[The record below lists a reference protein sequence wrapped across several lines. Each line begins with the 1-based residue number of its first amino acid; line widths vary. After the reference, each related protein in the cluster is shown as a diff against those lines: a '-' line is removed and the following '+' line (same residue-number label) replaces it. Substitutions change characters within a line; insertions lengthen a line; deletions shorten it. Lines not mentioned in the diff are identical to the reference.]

1 MTHSRLW
8 RSTAGLT
15 ATAAAIFAAAAPAHA
30 ALDIYT
36 DPLAWQAALT
46 SPNPVTSIDFDD
58 LADGTP
64 LAGQYP
70 SVSFS
75 AFNGGNPQA
84 AIYNFA
90 HSGLNVVSLALPVLT
105 GGGGGVAMDFAAA
118 QQGVAFWY
126 LDSEIAGNGVTVFNG
141 AKQVLGSFE
150 MVYPNPNPIAWRFVG
165 FVDSAQGIGRI
176 EVAIN
181 GADMVALDSLQ
192 FAAAVPEPASALL
205 MLLGGVAVLRL
216 SRQRAARQEPH

>member
-8 RSTAGLT
+8 RSTARLAA
-15 ATAAAIFAAAAPAHA
+15 ATAAIFAAAAPAHA

-36 DPLAWQAALT
+36 DPLAWQTALT
-46 SPNPVTSIDFDD
+46 NPNPVTSIDFDD
-58 LADGTP
+58 LADGAP
-64 LAGQYP
+64 LAGQYAGL
-70 SVSFS
+70 SFS
-75 AFNGGNPQA
+75 AFNSGSPQA

-90 HSGLNVVSLALPVLT
+90 HSGPNVVSLALPVLT

-126 LDSEIAGNGVTVFNG
+126 LDFEIAGNGVAVFDGVN
-141 AKQVLGSFE
+141 QLLGSFE

-165 FVDSAQGIGRI
+165 FVDSANDIRRI
-176 EVAIN
+176 EVSIN

-192 FAAAVPEPASALL
+192 LSAAVPEPASVAL
-205 MLLGGVAVLRL
+205 MLVGAMAVLGNVR
-216 SRQRAARQEPH
+216 RRASGRM